1 MKDQRPPKSKLTGEA
16 RLAAERDHAREVG
29 IPFNLFAGQPLSA
42 SIPTMIVP
50 PGAAACAPA
59 AHEILMAR
67 SVRDNPLRP
76 LPAASVLKKQLELE
90 LERHA
95 AGDVT
100 MAERVRETYAA
111 LAAQSKRAD
120 LTSLRRAVVA
130 ATLGIDPGDHD
141 DCASERN
148 PSGTRSMR

>member
-1 MKDQRPPKSKLTGEA
+1 VKEQRPPKSKLTGEA

-29 IPFNLFAGQPLSA
+29 IAVGLFAGQPRGE
-42 SIPTMIVP
+42 SIPTNIVP

-59 AHEILMAR
+59 AHTIVMAR

-76 LPAASVLKKQLELE
+76 LPAASVLKKQLEIE

-95 AGDVT
+95 AGDITV
-100 MAERVRETYAA
+100 ADRVRETYAA

-120 LTSLRRAVVA
+120 LSSLRRAVVA